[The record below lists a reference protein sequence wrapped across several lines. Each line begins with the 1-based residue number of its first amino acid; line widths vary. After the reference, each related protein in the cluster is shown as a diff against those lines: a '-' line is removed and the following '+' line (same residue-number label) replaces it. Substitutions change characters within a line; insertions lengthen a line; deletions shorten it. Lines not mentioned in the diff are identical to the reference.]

1 MEEITNIIKSENDII
16 SVLDNVVFLDIE
28 TSGLNPNKSEI
39 IEIGA
44 IKIEGTNKTTFE
56 ALIKNKREIP
66 LEIFSLCTGFKKRR
80 L

>member
-44 IKIEGTNKTTFE
+44 VKIKLHLK
-56 ALIKNKREIP
+56 L
-66 LEIFSLCTGFKKRR
+66 
-80 L
+80 